1 MKLGR
6 RLWVWGALVPSVGTL
21 LALVAAGAFFQLHLE
36 RSLDQALL
44 AQAAVESIS
53 LFDGPDGKPHL
64 HMERS
69 PLLEQVRP
77 FAPSGALYGVNGEL
91 VFAFST
97 SHTRELPE
105 RMALQPTPSAQPRL
119 ITRTQN
125 GVRYRELTLSVR
137 APDGDPYVLFLSAS
151 MAQTDAATAAFRWV
165 TLSYALLL
173 ALLLVGLQA
182 WQARRL
188 STRLRALTT
197 HLGRLREGALDTEPP
212 ADPVNDEIAALRDVL
227 AETTRVLAA
236 ARDTRERF
244 IADAAHELRTP
255 LTLMRTS
262 IDLALRRERSPE
274 ELREALSDTRREVD
288 RLASLAE
295 SLLDLAAMGRGAW
308 TREPADLRA
317 IVDDA
322 VEAARHRGRVEVEA
336 SGFVPATLHPG
347 GIRRALD
354 NLLSNAL
361 KFSPPDGA
369 VVVRIESDGGRHRV
383 SVCDEGPGIPEAS
396 REAVFSAFHQA
407 DPSREG
413 AGLGLAIVRE
423 IARLHGGDAWVVPT
437 PTGAEVAFDLVD
449 DVGSERPFRTPASR
463 ADGFRT

>member
-1 MKLGR
+1 MNLGR
-6 RLWVWGALVPSVGTL
+6 RLWVWGALVPSAGTL
-21 LALVAAGAFFQLHLE
+21 LALVAAGAFFRLHLE

-53 LFDGPDGKPHL
+53 LFDGPDGQPHL

-77 FAPSGALYGVNGEL
+77 FAPSGALYGVDGEL
-91 VFAFST
+91 VFEHSPTQA
-97 SHTRELPE
+97 RDMPA
-105 RMALQPTPSAQPRL
+105 RMAPGSGSTTEPRL
-119 ITRTQN
+119 TTRTLD

-137 APDGDPYVLFLSAS
+137 APDGDPYILFLSAS

-173 ALLLVGLQA
+173 ALVLVGVQA

-197 HLGRLREGALDTEPP
+197 HLGHVREGALDTEPP
-212 ADPVNDEIAALRDVL
+212 ADPAADEISTLRNVL
-227 AETTRVLAA
+227 AETTRMLAA
-236 ARDTRERF
+236 AKETRERF

-288 RLASLAE
+288 RLASLAD
-295 SLLDLAAMGRGAW
+295 SLLDLAAMGRGAPAQ
-308 TREPADLRA
+308 EGADLRA
-317 IVDDA
+317 VVDDA
-322 VEAARHRGRVEVEA
+322 VEAARVEATQNGVRVEVQA
-336 SGFVPATLHPG
+336 AGFVPATFHPG

-361 KFSPPDGA
+361 KFSPAGGT
-369 VVVRIESDGGRHRV
+369 VVVRIESEGGRHRITV
-383 SVCDEGPGIPEAS
+383 KDEGPGIPAAS
-396 REAVFSAFHQA
+396 REAVFSAFHQV
-407 DPSREG
+407 DQSRQG

-423 IARLHGGDAWVVPT
+423 IARIHGGDAWAAPT
-437 PTGAEVAFDLVD
+437 AKGAEVVFDLVD
-449 DVGSERPFRTPASR
+449 E
-463 ADGFRT
+463 DGE